1 MKRHVALTGFMA
13 AGKSTLGRKLA
24 RALGCPFFDT
34 DDLIVR
40 AHGAIAT
47 IFSTEGEAAFRVYE
61 QETIAERLRQSAASV
76 IALGGGALTVAQT
89 RALLRERAYTIFIR
103 VSPERALARVRA
115 SRLRRPMLGER
126 PTLATVKR
134 LYEERLPHYARADYV
149 VDGDRRKDTAVIADV
164 VGWLDTRRFPG
175 NR

>member
-1 MKRHVALTGFMA
+1 MA

-24 RALGCPFFDT
+24 RALDCPFFDT
-34 DDLIVR
+34 DDLVAR

-47 IFSTEGEAAFRVYE
+47 IFSTEGEAAFRAYE
-61 QETIAERLRQSAASV
+61 AATIAERLRQRDASV
-76 IALGGGALTVAQT
+76 IALGGGALTVART

-103 VSPERALARVRA
+103 ISPERALARVRA
-115 SRLRRPMLGER
+115 SRRQRPMLGDR
-126 PTLATVKR
+126 PTLAAVKR

-149 VDGDRRKDTAVIADV
+149 VESDRRKDAAVIADV
-164 VGWLDTRRFPG
+164 VGWLHDRRFPG

>member
-24 RALGCPFFDT
+24 RELGCPFFDT
-34 DDLIVR
+34 DDLIAR

-47 IFSTEGEAAFRVYE
+47 IFSTEGETAFRGYE
-61 QETIAERLRQSAASV
+61 AATVADRLGQPAASV

-89 RALLRERAYTIFIR
+89 RTLLHERAYTIFIH

-115 SRLRRPMLGER
+115 SRQRRPMLGDR

-149 VDGDRRKDTAVIADV
+149 VERDRRRDEAVIADV
-164 VGWLDTRRFPG
+164 VAWLRERRFPG
-175 NR
+175 SR